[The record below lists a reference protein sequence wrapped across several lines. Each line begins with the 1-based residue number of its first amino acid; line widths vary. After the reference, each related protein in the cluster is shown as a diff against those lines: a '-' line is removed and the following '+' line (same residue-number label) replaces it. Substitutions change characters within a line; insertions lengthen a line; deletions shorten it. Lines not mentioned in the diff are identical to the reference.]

1 MNAAPS
7 DEEIGSTS
15 LKSLFLGLPE
25 ARASVATTHVPC
37 LCLARLGA
45 LRARTLSRTVLRHPA
60 SMPRSR
66 RADSAGR
73 ALAAL
78 ALFAGVGLTEAT
90 YYGRYRRYGGPTVV
104 RTTTVVRRPRVG
116 WGRRLLQ
123 DDPAEA
129 PLASALEAPAP
140 APGAD
145 EDEADCLTVLDTV
158 RGRPELSLLA
168 ETLEKLPRVSAALD
182 DPSRTDTFFAPTN
195 DAVESLLAWGGFV
208 EKARGID
215 EMLGDVPLTALIVAY
230 HAVPNVTITSAG
242 LAKRGGDDADADDRF
257 LDTAL
262 ASVLDAASL
271 SDAADAPG
279 PRRSVRNASAEP
291 LLVDEH
297 LGELFVKGVGSE
309 AKIVTRDLN
318 ACGSVV
324 HAIDAVLLP
333 IDGDAELEPFQKARL
348 AEIEARAEATRA
360 REARLED
367 DDDDDEQDEEEDTET
382 SYADVLEEA
391 AAPAPA

>member
-1 MNAAPS
+1 M
-7 DEEIGSTS
+7 
-15 LKSLFLGLPE
+15 
-25 ARASVATTHVPC
+25 
-37 LCLARLGA
+37 
-45 LRARTLSRTVLRHPA
+45 
-60 SMPRSR
+60 
-66 RADSAGR
+66 
-73 ALAAL
+73 
-78 ALFAGVGLTEAT
+78 
-90 YYGRYRRYGGPTVV
+90 

-116 WGRRLLQ
+116 WGRRLLR

-242 LAKRGGDDADADDRF
+242 LAERGGDDADADDRF

-262 ASVLDAASL
+262 ASVLDAASV

-333 IDGDAELEPFQKARL
+333 IDGDGELEPFQKARL
-348 AEIEARAEATRA
+348 ADIKARAEATRA
-360 REARLED
+360 Q
-367 DDDDDEQDEEEDTET
+367 DEQEDTET

>member
-195 DAVESLLAWGGFV
+195 NAVESLLAWGGFV

-242 LAKRGGDDADADDRF
+242 LAERGGDDADADDRF

-333 IDGDAELEPFQKARL
+333 IDGDGELEPFQKARL
-348 AEIEARAEATRA
+348 ADIKARAEATRA
-360 REARLED
+360 Q
-367 DDDDDEQDEEEDTET
+367 DEQEDTET